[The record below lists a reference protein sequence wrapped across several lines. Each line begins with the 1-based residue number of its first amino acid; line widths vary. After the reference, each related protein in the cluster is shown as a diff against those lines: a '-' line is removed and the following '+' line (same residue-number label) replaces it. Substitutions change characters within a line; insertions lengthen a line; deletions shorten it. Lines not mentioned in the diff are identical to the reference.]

1 MDLSIIIVNYKTLEL
16 TTSCIDSI
24 LKSNT
29 KSLDYEII
37 VVDNASEDGSI
48 ESIQN
53 QFKSVKTIIN
63 HENQGFSKA
72 NNLGMKASVGDYVL
86 LLNSDTIVEL
96 NTLKGAYDF
105 IKDHKH
111 IGALGCKIMLPS
123 GKLDVA
129 CKRSFP
135 TPLNGIY
142 HSLHLDEAFPDSV
155 RFGAYNLTYV
165 DENKICSIDCIM
177 GAFMMVP
184 RKVIDAVGILD
195 EDYFMYGE
203 DVDWCYRI
211 KNAGYQVMYYPQV
224 RIFHHKK
231 ASGIGKRNPKVI
243 EAFYDSMIIF
253 YNKHYQNKYSK
264 FTRGCV
270 ITGTTMLKK
279 KALFKNKRRKNV

>member
-16 TTSCIDSI
+16 TSDCIDSM

-29 KSLDYEII
+29 KGLAFEII

-48 ESIQN
+48 EAIQR
-53 QFKSVKTIIN
+53 QFPQVMTIIN
-63 HENQGFSKA
+63 KENHGFSKA
-72 NNLGMKASVGDYVL
+72 NNLGMRIATGEYIL
-86 LLNSDTIVEL
+86 LLNSDTIVEP
-96 NTLKGAYDF
+96 NTLKGAHDF

-111 IGALGCKIMLPS
+111 IGALGCKILLPS
-123 GKLDVA
+123 GKLDAA

-135 TPLNGIY
+135 TPMNGIY
-142 HSLHLDEAFPDSV
+142 HSMHLDDAYPESV

-165 DENKICSIDCIM
+165 DENKTCSIDCIM

-184 RKVIDAVGILD
+184 RKVIDAVGMLD

-211 KNAGYQVMYYPQV
+211 KKAGYQVMYYPEV

-231 ASGIGKRNPKVI
+231 ASGIEKRNPKVI

-264 FTRGCV
+264 FTRWFV
-270 ITGTTMLKK
+270 ITGTNIMKK
-279 KALFKNKRRKNV
+279 SALVKNNRRK

>member
-16 TTSCIDSI
+16 TSDCIDSM

-29 KSLDYEII
+29 KGLAFEII

-48 ESIQN
+48 EAIQR
-53 QFKSVKTIIN
+53 QFPQVMTIIN
-63 HENQGFSKA
+63 KENHGFSKA
-72 NNLGMKASVGDYVL
+72 NNLGMRIATGEYIL
-86 LLNSDTIVEL
+86 LLNSDTIVEP
-96 NTLKGAYDF
+96 NTLKGAHDF

-111 IGALGCKIMLPS
+111 IGALGCKILLPS
-123 GKLDVA
+123 GKLDAA

-135 TPLNGIY
+135 TPMNGIY
-142 HSLHLDEAFPDSV
+142 HSMHLDDAYPESV
-155 RFGAYNLTYV
+155 HFGAYNLTYV
-165 DENKICSIDCIM
+165 DENKTCSIDCIM

-184 RKVIDAVGILD
+184 RKVIDAVGMLD

-211 KNAGYQVMYYPQV
+211 KKAGYQVMYYPEV

-231 ASGIGKRNPKVI
+231 ASGIEKRNPKVI

-264 FTRGCV
+264 FTRWFV
-270 ITGTTMLKK
+270 ITGTNIMKK
-279 KALFKNKRRKNV
+279 SALVKNNRRK